1 MGFGVWLR
9 AVPYPRAMLSPL
21 PYRIGYGEDAH
32 RLEAGRPLILGGVP
46 VPESPHGAVAHS
58 DGDAV
63 LHAVADALL
72 SGLALGDIGQ
82 YFPDT
87 AAEWHGL
94 DSRVIVARALELVRE
109 RGYAPV
115 NVALVVT
122 LDRPKLGPLRAE
134 IARRVAALLALPDT
148 EVGVSFKTSEGLA
161 PAHVQVRV
169 TALLAR
175 TETAG

>member
-1 MGFGVWLR
+1 MSSV
-9 AVPYPRAMLSPL
+9 
-21 PYRIGYGEDAH
+21 RIGYGEDAH
-32 RLEAGRPLILGGVP
+32 RLEAGRELWLGGLKVP
-46 VPESPHGAVAHS
+46 DAPAGAVAHS

-87 AAEWHGL
+87 DPAHAGL
-94 DSRVIVARALELVRE
+94 DSRVIVRRCLELVQQ
-109 RGYAPV
+109 RGYLPQ

-122 LDRPKLGPLRAE
+122 LDRPKLGPLRQQ
-134 IARRVAALLALPDT
+134 IAQSVAALLALD
-148 EVGVSFKTSEGLA
+148 EGAVGVSFKTSEGLA

-169 TALLAR
+169 TVLLA
-175 TETAG
+175 AHD

>member
-1 MGFGVWLR
+1 M
-9 AVPYPRAMLSPL
+9 SL
-21 PYRIGYGEDAH
+21 PFRIGYGEDAH
-32 RLEAGRPLILGGVP
+32 RLEAGLPLVLGGVP
-46 VPESPHGAVAHS
+46 VPQAEAGAVAHS

-87 AAEWHGL
+87 SEQWKGL
-94 DSRVIVARALELVRE
+94 DSRLIVQRALELVRE

-134 IARRVAALLALPDT
+134 IAASVAQLLDLPGS

-161 PAHVQVRV
+161 PAHVQTRV
-169 TALLAR
+169 TVLLGR
-175 TETAG
+175 TEE